1 MTRPAG
7 GQVRAGSGAGL
18 RGRWRFLRRT
28 AGPAAEAA
36 KRPALKAVETAP
48 EAPRRPPAGDRAG
61 GGREAARRAR
71 RPRPARRSRRRP
83 AKRAAPPRTLATAP
97 PLRGAGQLPPPRA
110 PAARGHGRL
119 SLLPRRGRV
128 PFRRLLLDPL
138 GGARRGGGGDPRRH
152 HRDRRRRQRR
162 RSPTSSSSTSAA
174 RRSSRRSTREI
185 DLRAI
190 YNRKPDDWVF
200 SLGEDATIEDLLR
213 ALEPDGGRE
222 LREPLRHHPG
232 ARHRLH
238 PRGRAGD
245 HPGDPGEVDRA
256 GEPPGRAGAHRRDP
270 LRQGRPRRGRGAPA
284 RPAPGAR
291 ELPPRAPDG
300 RSRRPTWR
308 GRWGSSPR
316 CRASSPRR
324 WSSATCCSPTPSRPT
339 SGCSRRTGGS
349 PPSPT
354 ASRTSAPPSAPPAP
368 TGKMPE
374 VVGDFEA
381 LKVDLEFASQAY
393 TQALAN
399 LAARPRRGAAA
410 VALPR
415 GARGADARRE
425 LALSPPGA
433 ALGAGRALPP
443 ARLGRR

>member
-1 MTRPAG
+1 MAISPQDGGTGGRGGQAPRAQGGRDGAGGARRPPCRPQPAVGREAPAARGEARPAPSRRPAG
-7 GQVRAGSGAGL
+7 ARGA
-18 RGRWRFLRRT
+18 
-28 AGPAAEAA
+28 AAH
-36 KRPALKAVETAP
+36 
-48 EAPRRPPAGDRAG
+48 PRQ
-61 GGREAARRAR
+61 
-71 RPRPARRSRRRP
+71 
-83 AKRAAPPRTLATAP
+83 AP
-97 PLRGAGQLPPPRA
+97 PLRGAGQLPPARARCRSRPRSAISTSA
-110 PAARGHGRL
+110 PRTEYHSDVSFSIRSEEPGAAAAGI
-119 SLLPRRGRV
+119 
-128 PFRRLLLDPL
+128 L
-138 GGARRGGGGDPRRH
+138 GAITGIGGGG
-152 HRDRRRRQRR
+152 
-162 RSPTSSSSTSAA
+162 SAA
-174 RRSSRRSTREI
+174 EPDILFEYIRSQEIVAAIDAEI

-190 YNRKPDDWVF
+190 YNRKPDG
-200 SLGEDATIEDLLR
+200 LGLLARRGRHDRGSAR
-213 ALEPDGGRE
+213 ALAADGGRE

-238 PRGRAGD
+238 PRGRPED

-270 LRQGRPRRGRGAPA
+270 LRPGRPRRGRGAPA

-300 RSRRPTWR
+300 RSRRPTWK
-308 GRWGSSPR
+308 GRWGSSTALQEELAKALVERDMLLTYAEPADQR
-316 CRASSPRR
+316 VQQANRR
-324 WSSATCCSPTPSRPT
+324 ITAISDRIENE
-339 SGCSRRTGGS
+339 RTTLGAPG
-349 PPSPT
+349 T
-354 ASRTSAPPSAPPAP
+354 A
-368 TGKMPE
+368 GKMPE

-415 GARGADARRE
+415 GARGADAGRA

-433 ALGAGRALPP
+433 ALGAGRALPR